1 MISLRKFVVILFAF
15 ALIAAACGGTDDE
28 ADTTTTEATATE
40 TTAGE
45 TTTAA
50 PTTTGAPDPDFVGA
64 VLDSGGCDYGGKI
77 NTVSAVDEFT
87 VQFDLCSA
95 DPAFLAKLAFSVF
108 GIQPAEHLEATGG
121 APLRNP
127 IGTGPYSLVEWVAG
141 DSVVYERNDDYYGPK
156 APHQTAVLRW
166 ATEGAQRLL
175 ELQSG
180 NVDGITFPSTD
191 DYDVIES
198 DPNTVL
204 VPKIEANI
212 LYVAMTNTFAPFD
225 NPDVRKAMAVG
236 IDRQR
241 IVDIFYP
248 PGSEVASHFT
258 PCSVQGGCEGDA
270 WYDYNPDEAKQLL
283 TDAGFPNGFDTTIYY
298 RDVFRGYLPEPG
310 AVAVDLQTQ
319 LADLGINASIEVM
332 ESGAFIAE
340 SQAGNLDGIY
350 LLGWTGDYP
359 HITNFLDFH
368 FTANNPQFGTPDP
381 SYTDPLLAAS
391 KLADFAEAQP
401 LYAEANNALRE
412 FVPMVPIVH
421 SATAFA
427 YGANVEG
434 AYAPPWGQ
442 VLLHLMDNGEDT
454 FVFMQGNEP
463 ISLYC
468 ADESDGESLRACNQV
483 VEALYGYA
491 PNGDP
496 VPQLAT
502 ECAPNDDL
510 SSWTCSLRQG
520 VTFHDG
526 SSLDANDVV
535 ASFSAGLDA
544 ANPLHVGNTGAWTY
558 YDYLWDGLINAPADE
573 G

>member
-1 MISLRKFVVILFAF
+1 MTSLRKLLVFLFVL
-15 ALIAAACGGTDDE
+15 ALVAAACGDSDTE
-28 ADTTTTEATATE
+28 ETTTTAAPTAT
-40 TTAGE
+40 TAAE

-50 PTTTGAPDPDFVGA
+50 PTTTVAPDPDFVGN
-64 VLDSGGCDYGGKI
+64 VLSAGGCDYGGKI
-77 NTVSAVDEFT
+77 NEITALDEFT

-127 IGTGPYSLVEWVAG
+127 IGTGAYSLVEWVAG
-141 DSVVYERNDDYYGPK
+141 DSVVFARNDAYYGTV
-156 APHQTAVLRW
+156 APHSTAVLRW

-191 DYDVIES
+191 DYDVIEN

-225 NPDVRKAMAVG
+225 NPDVRKALGMG

-248 PGSEVASHFT
+248 PGSEAASHFT

-270 WYDYNPDEAKQLL
+270 WYDYDADAAKQLL
-283 TDAGFPNGFDTTIYY
+283 ADAGFPNGFETTIFY

-381 SYTDPLLAAS
+381 SYTDPLAAAS

-401 LYAEANNALRE
+401 LYVEANNALRE

-427 YGANVEG
+427 YGANVDG

-442 VLLHLMDNGEDT
+442 VLFNLMDNGEDT

-502 ECAPNDDL
+502 ECVPNAEL
-510 SSWTCSLRQG
+510 SQWTCSLRQG
-520 VTFHDG
+520 VSFHDG

-535 ASFSAGLDA
+535 ASFTAGLDA
-544 ANPLHVGNTGAWTY
+544 SSPLHVGNTGAWTY